1 MFTYETFQS
10 FWQLFIIDIKT
21 VENCLKLS
29 EGDLQVIQ
37 VAFYIF
43 FFCLIKNV
51 IIRVLMNFNPLKPP
65 PTQQQEVT
73 SI

>member
-43 FFCLIKNV
+43 F
-51 IIRVLMNFNPLKPP
+51 
-65 PTQQQEVT
+65 
-73 SI
+73 SA

>member
-43 FFCLIKNV
+43 FFCLIKNI

>member
-37 VAFYIF
+37 VAFCIF
-43 FFCLIKNV
+43 FFCFIKNV
-51 IIRVLMNFNPLKPP
+51 IICVLMNFNPLKPP